1 MLLFSKVKQYPN
13 YIVSNGLSTW
23 QWVHNPN
30 YKGILPISD
39 WLEKKDIGD
48 IVPEKVFECIN
59 QYFVIPDVRKI
70 PNKLTFS
77 CHQKSM
83 RTVDVG
89 TFF

>member
-1 MLLFSKVKQYPN
+1 MFPQKRASQ
-13 YIVSNGLSTW
+13 GLT
-23 QWVHNPN
+23 V
-30 YKGILPISD
+30 
-39 WLEKKDIGD
+39 GD

-59 QYFVIPDVRKI
+59 QYFVTPDVRKI

>member
-1 MLLFSKVKQYPN
+1 M
-13 YIVSNGLSTW
+13 VSALGGESISQIMRHFFPCTYLTDW
-23 QWVHNPN
+23 KKK
-30 YKGILPISD
+30 YK
-39 WLEKKDIGD
+39 GD
-48 IVPEKVFECIN
+48 IVPEKVFEYIN
-59 QYFVIPDVRKI
+59 QYFFIPDVRKI